1 MARKKT
7 GFDRYFDQ
15 RMQDPAFAS
24 TYEEE
29 RAIIDTTDALVRAL
43 DEARLLEGV
52 SKAELA
58 RRIGA
63 RPEAM
68 RRLLTSRA
76 ANPTLTTVVKVADA
90 LGFHLELVPKR
101 AAG

>member
-7 GFDRYFDQ
+7 GFDRYFDK
-15 RMQDPAFAS
+15 RMEDSAFAS
-24 TYEEE
+24 AYREE
-29 RAIIDTTDALVRAL
+29 RAIIDSTDALVRAL
-43 DEARLLEGV
+43 DEARMLEGV

-68 RRLLTSRA
+68 RRLLTSQS
-76 ANPTLTTVVKVADA
+76 ANPTLTTVVNVAA
-90 LGFHLELVPKR
+90 SLGFHLELVPNR
-101 AAG
+101 ATG